1 MKGDS
6 DPETD
11 LGDCILW
18 DDIDSQASDMF
29 KVWLCGGELEW
40 AEECWRFFQKA
51 GLADCEPWI
60 EHTRSLLRLVTLAR
74 IYQEFSGFKWDENPE
89 TEVDYLAE
97 DLEIDSIAL
106 GILAAK
112 AFPDGFNDAEGEYD
126 LNQSALIAATDDLR
140 AEIFQCLVKA
150 YGDEVA
156 LYSRMCRTNSD
167 TEIDGEDF
175 TVTSGNCRA
184 LEYVMNSFQ

>member
-1 MKGDS
+1 VKGDS
-6 DPETD
+6 EAD

-74 IYQEFSGFKWDENPE
+74 IYQEFSGFKWDE
-89 TEVDYLAE
+89 
-97 DLEIDSIAL
+97 
-106 GILAAK
+106 
-112 AFPDGFNDAEGEYD
+112 
-126 LNQSALIAATDDLR
+126 
-140 AEIFQCLVKA
+140 
-150 YGDEVA
+150 
-156 LYSRMCRTNSD
+156 
-167 TEIDGEDF
+167 
-175 TVTSGNCRA
+175 
-184 LEYVMNSFQ
+184 